1 MGEYAFNPGI
11 ELQDVGEYKPVPKPY
26 GMPGRTVRKFNTPIT
41 PKENFLRM
49 ARGEKPLWVPNMS
62 SEFNSIQ
69 PLVMPDA
76 HARCYGGTDWFGI
89 EWQYEPKSNAA
100 MVKPGTRRLSD
111 ITKWREEL
119 VFPDLDAID
128 WKKDYE
134 ENYAA
139 LMEPDRPT
147 NFCIVN
153 GCFERLGD
161 LTSFADAFMYL
172 LEEPEE
178 VAALFEKFTDFHI
191 RLIKIAKEYYG
202 ADLITFHD
210 DMGTQISSFMSPDTY
225 REVMVPHYQRMNKA
239 AHEMGVYVN
248 YHSCG
253 CVGNLIP
260 YYIEAGFDFWE
271 GQDNCNDKKAL
282 LEQYGDRLG
291 QISVYTPNPVC
302 SDEEYI
308 AQLVD
313 NIKTYGPSGRY
324 ICWLVNTKPDCALD
338 PWEAIYVTGRKLMC
352 GEQTEI

>member
-26 GMPGRTVRKFNTPIT
+26 GMPGRAVRKFNTPIT

-271 GQDNCNDKKAL
+271 GQITATTRRLCWNSMETAW
-282 LEQYGDRLG
+282 DRFLYIHPIRCAAMKNILPSLWI
-291 QISVYTPNPVC
+291 IS
-302 SDEEYI
+302 
-308 AQLVD
+308 
-313 NIKTYGPSGRY
+313 
-324 ICWLVNTKPDCALD
+324 KPTD
-338 PWEAIYVTGRKLMC
+338 PPAAIYAGWSIRNRTAPLTPGKRFM
-352 GEQTEI
+352 